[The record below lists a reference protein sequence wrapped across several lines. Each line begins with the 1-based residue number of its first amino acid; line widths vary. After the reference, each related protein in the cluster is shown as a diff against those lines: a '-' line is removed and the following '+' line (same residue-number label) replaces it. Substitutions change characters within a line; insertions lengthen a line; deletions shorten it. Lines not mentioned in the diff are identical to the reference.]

1 MQQRGARLSKDEKS
15 DYILEVDVWRKKE
28 FSPRDFYRH
37 TDDRFYPRIISRL
50 IIARTRFTYLTYK
63 LISFD

>member
-15 DYILEVDVWRKKE
+15 DYILEVDVWRKK
-28 FSPRDFYRH
+28 RDFYRH